1 MQNLATLL
9 GRIGLAQIF
18 ILSGLHKLAGYA
30 ATGAMLASHG
40 LPPGLL
46 PLVIFAELGG
56 GLAVLFGFLTRWAA
70 VGLCVFT
77 LLAAF
82 FFHNNFADPM
92 QLINFQKNIAIAGGL
107 LVLAAFGPG
116 AAALDALWQRRRPG
130 CGRETARSARR
141 RPRCS

>member
-1 MQNLATLL
+1 MQNLAVLL

-18 ILSGLHKLAGYA
+18 ILSGVQKIANYNATAG
-30 ATGAMLASHG
+30 LLVSHG

-70 VGLCVFT
+70 LGLCAFT

-82 FFHNNFADPM
+82 FFHNNFVDQS
-92 QLINFQKNIAIAGGL
+92 QLINFEKNMAIAGGF

-116 AAALDALWQRRRPG
+116 AAALDTMMRRRKRT
-130 CGRETARSARR
+130 REKLSF
-141 RPRCS
+141 

>member
-1 MQNLATLL
+1 MQNLAVLL

-18 ILSGLHKLAGYA
+18 LISGTQKVMGYA
-30 ATGAMLASHG
+30 ATAGMLAAHG

-56 GLAVLFGFLTRWAA
+56 GLAVLFGFLTRWASL
-70 VGLCVFT
+70 GLCVFT

-92 QLINFQKNIAIAGGL
+92 QAINFEKNIAIAGGF

-116 AAALDALWQRRRPG
+116 TAALDTLWRRKRRT
-130 CGRETARSARR
+130 REKLSF
-141 RPRCS
+141 

>member
-116 AAALDALWQRRRPG
+116 AVALDALWQRRR
-130 CGRETARSARR
+130 RARQKLSF
-141 RPRCS
+141 

>member
-1 MQNLATLL
+1 MQNLASLL
-9 GRIGLAQIF
+9 GRVGLAQVF
-18 ILSGLHKLAGYA
+18 LLSGAHKITGYA
-30 ATGAMLASHG
+30 ATAAMLASHG

-46 PLVIFAELGG
+46 PLVIFAEVGG

-82 FFHNNFADPM
+82 FFHANFVDPS
-92 QLINFQKNIAIAGGL
+92 QVINFEKNLAIAGGF

-116 AAALDALWQRRRPG
+116 AVSLDAWWRRRR
-130 CGRETARSARR
+130 GRKKLSL
-141 RPRCS
+141 

>member
-1 MQNLATLL
+1 MQNLAILL

-18 ILSGLHKLAGYA
+18 ILSGVQKIANYNATAGL
-30 ATGAMLASHG
+30 LASHG

-70 VGLCVFT
+70 IGLCVFT

-82 FFHNNFADPM
+82 FFHNNFADQM
-92 QLINFQKNIAIAGGL
+92 QAINFMKNIAIAGGF

-116 AAALDALWQRRRPG
+116 AAALDALWKRKRRT
-130 CGRETARSARR
+130 REKLSF
-141 RPRCS
+141 

>member
-1 MQNLATLL
+1 MQNLAVLL

-18 ILSGLHKLAGYA
+18 LLSGSQKVMNYA
-30 ATGAMLASHG
+30 ATAGLLVSHG

-70 VGLCVFT
+70 IGLCVFS

-82 FFHNNFADPM
+82 FFHNNFADQM
-92 QLINFQKNIAIAGGL
+92 QAINFMKNIAIAGGF

-116 AAALDALWQRRRPG
+116 TVALDALWRRKRRS
-130 CGRETARSARR
+130 REKLSF
-141 RPRCS
+141 

>member
-1 MQNLATLL
+1 MQNLAVLL
-9 GRIGLAQIF
+9 GRIGLSQIF
-18 ILSGLHKLAGYA
+18 ILSGLQKIAGYA
-30 ATGAMLASHG
+30 ATAGVLAQHG

-82 FFHNNFADPM
+82 FFHNNFAD
-92 QLINFQKNIAIAGGL
+92 QTQAVNFMKNIAIAGGF

-116 AAALDALWQRRRPG
+116 TASLDTFWRRKRRT
-130 CGRETARSARR
+130 REKLSF
-141 RPRCS
+141 

>member
-1 MQNLATLL
+1 MQNLAVLL

-18 ILSGLHKLAGYA
+18 IISGLQKIIGYA
-30 ATGAMLASHG
+30 ATGALLAVLAAHG

-46 PLVIFAELGG
+46 PLVIFAEVGG

-70 VGLCVFT
+70 LGLCVFT

-82 FFHNNFADPM
+82 FFHNNFAD
-92 QLINFQKNIAIAGGL
+92 QGQAINFMNNIAIAGGF

-116 AAALDALWQRRRPG
+116 AVALDALWRRKRRS
-130 CGRETARSARR
+130 REKLSF
-141 RPRCS
+141 

>member
-1 MQNLATLL
+1 MARLRFSFRGACRYACGLAAAWPDSGDPYMQNLAVLL

-18 ILSGLHKLAGYA
+18 ILSGLQKIAGYA
-30 ATGAMLASHG
+30 ATGALLAAHG

-70 VGLCVFT
+70 LGLCVFT

-82 FFHNNFADPM
+82 F
-92 QLINFQKNIAIAGGL
+92 
-107 LVLAAFGPG
+107 
-116 AAALDALWQRRRPG
+116 LDRK
-130 CGRETARSARR
+130 SVV
-141 RPRCS
+141 

>member
-1 MQNLATLL
+1 MQNLAVLL
-9 GRIGLAQIF
+9 GRIGLSAIF
-18 ILSGLHKLAGYA
+18 IYSGFQKIIGYA
-30 ATGAMLASHG
+30 ATGALLAGHG

-70 VGLCVFT
+70 LGLCVFT

-82 FFHNNFADPM
+82 FFHNNFADPA
-92 QLINFQKNIAIAGGL
+92 QAINFEKNIAIAGGF

-116 AAALDALWQRRRPG
+116 TAALDTLWRRKRRT
-130 CGRETARSARR
+130 REKLSF
-141 RPRCS
+141 